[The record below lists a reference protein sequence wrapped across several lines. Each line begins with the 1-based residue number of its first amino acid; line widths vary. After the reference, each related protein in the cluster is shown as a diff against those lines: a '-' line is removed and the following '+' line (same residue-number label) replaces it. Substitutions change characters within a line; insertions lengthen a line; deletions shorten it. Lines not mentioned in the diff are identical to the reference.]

1 MALITDRQVILDLD
15 APDRHEASRLL
26 AERLVETGRC
36 TDLEAFLADVRA
48 REEKTATGLPGGI
61 GIPHARSAAITEPSL
76 VFGRSADGIEWG
88 AKDGPARLIFLIAA
102 PADGGDAHMQMLPK
116 LARALMKKEFKQ
128 ALADATSEAEVVDI
142 VSAEVALDAPPA
154 QAPAAPEVAAAGAA
168 AAAASPQ
175 PTASGAASGVTSS
188 SAASEGTSSPAASAP
203 APTEQVASATSGSG
217 TGGRRLKLI
226 GVTSCPT
233 GIAHTYM
240 AAEALEGAARE
251 AGHEILVETQG
262 SAGSTPLSAEQIA
275 DADAVVFAHELPVK
289 DLGRFAGKPVI
300 DVGVKKA
307 ISDGPQLIRQA
318 EEAAAK
324 HAAEPGSVPVV
335 QVAAADASGSG
346 SGGAGGLT
354 SKVDDGA
361 SRATKVRQWLMT
373 GVSYMIPFV
382 AAGGILIALSFLVAQ
397 LAIGESGAV
406 EITKFNLTSDD
417 TYNIAQNF
425 DPISATSWAALMFVI
440 GGAAFGFLVPIL
452 SGFIAFAIADRPG
465 LVPGVTGGAIAVSM
479 DAGFLGGLATGII
492 GGLVARWISGWN
504 VPKGVRGVMPVVV
517 IPLLSTL
524 ITAGLFIT
532 LLGRPIAAVM
542 SAMND
547 WLESMSGGSALL
559 LGLVLGA
566 MMGFD
571 LGGPVNKTA
580 YFFATAGL
588 SAAGTAADAPQLKI
602 MAAVMAAGMV
612 APLAMAL
619 ATSVRPRLFSEP
631 ERENGKAAWL
641 LGASFISE
649 GAIPFAAADPARI
662 IASSVVGSAITGGL
676 AMAFGATLRAPH
688 GGIWMLPLIGNF
700 LLFLLALAVGVVV
713 MAGVVVAL
721 KSRDHSRAE
730 VVVGA

>member
-1 MALITDRQVILDLD
+1 MALINSQQVVLDLEAD
-15 APDRHEASRLL
+15 DRHVASRLL
-26 AERLVETGRC
+26 AQRLVDTGRC
-36 TDLEAFLADVRA
+36 TDLDTFISDVRA

-76 VFGRSADGIEWG
+76 VFGRSRSGIDWG
-88 AKDGPARLIFLIAA
+88 AKDGPATLIFLIAA

-116 LARALMKKEFKQ
+116 LARALMKADFKK
-128 ALADATSEAEVVDI
+128 ALAEATSEAEVVDI
-142 VSAEVALDAPPA
+142 VNAEVALDAAPA
-154 QAPAAPEVAAAGAA
+154 AAATPAGQSAGPAEAASGATAGATAGAAATPAGQSAGPAEPASGAAPAAPE
-168 AAAASPQ
+168 
-175 PTASGAASGVTSS
+175 TS
-188 SAASEGTSSPAASAP
+188 A
-203 APTEQVASATSGSG
+203 
-217 TGGRRLKLI
+217 RRLKLI

-251 AGHEILVETQG
+251 AGHDILVETQG
-262 SAGSTPLSAEQIA
+262 SAGSSPLSAAQIA
-275 DADAVVFAHELPVK
+275 DADAVIFAHELPVK
-289 DLGRFAGKPVI
+289 DLSRFAGKPVI

-307 ISDGPQLIRQA
+307 ISDGPQLVRQA
-318 EEAAAK
+318 EEAAAR
-324 HAAEPGSVPVV
+324 HAAEPGSVAVV
-335 QVAAADASGSG
+335 SGVGDSRTA
-346 SGGAGGLT
+346 GGAAGLS

-361 SRATKVRQWLMT
+361 STATKVRQWLMT

-382 AAGGILIALSFLVAQ
+382 AAGGILIALSFLIAQ
-397 LAIGESGAV
+397 LSIGENGAI
-406 EITKFNLTSDD
+406 EIVQYNLTSDD
-417 TYNIAQNF
+417 GYNIAQNF
-425 DPISATSWAALMFVI
+425 NPISATSWAALMFVI

-465 LVPGVTGGAIAVSM
+465 LVPGITGGAIAVAM

-492 GGLVARWISGWN
+492 GGLLARWIAGWN

-517 IPLLSTL
+517 IPLLSTFL
-524 ITAGLFIT
+524 TVGLFIT

-542 SAMND
+542 SAMNS
-547 WLESMSGGSALL
+547 WLESMSGGSALV
-559 LGLVLGA
+559 LGLILGA

-588 SAAGTAADAPQLKI
+588 AAAGTATDAPQLKI

-619 ATSVRPRLFSEP
+619 ATTVRPALFSEP

-649 GAIPFAAADPARI
+649 GAIPFAAADPVRI
-662 IASSVVGSAITGGL
+662 ISSSVVGSAITGAL
-676 AMAFGATLRAPH
+676 AMAFGTTLRAPH

-700 LLFLLALAVGVVV
+700 LLFLVALAVGVIV
-713 MAGVVVAL
+713 MAGIVVAL
-721 KSRDHSRAE
+721 KSRDRGRAQ
-730 VVVGA
+730 VVVSA